1 VQACP
6 SGGTPEDARHTG
18 KEHSAAA
25 AAAADTTSGTKSMR
39 NVLTIAFAL
48 LLAWHEPV
56 LAQASRNILERLRTE
71 RVQPPGQ
78 FRPIDNPEK
87 FAEDLVQTIAN
98 GAPNDAAA
106 TISDA
111 IGQPAALSKIQNAFQ
126 AFNGKKF
133 DFSKKVI
140 DNEIGGALRQIVHYS
155 YVEQLGFIYFRFNFK
170 MTSKGWVLANFTFKS
185 ETDELLPKDF

>member
-1 VQACP
+1 
-6 SGGTPEDARHTG
+6 
-18 KEHSAAA
+18 
-25 AAAADTTSGTKSMR
+25 MR
-39 NVLTIAFAL
+39 NILTVAFAL
-48 LLAWHEPV
+48 LLAWNTPV

-71 RVQPPGQ
+71 RVQPPRQ
-78 FRPIDNPEK
+78 FRPIDNPET
-87 FAEDLVQTIAN
+87 FAADLVQTIAN
-98 GAPNDAAA
+98 GAPNNAAG
-106 TISDA
+106 TISEA
-111 IGQPAALSKIQNAFQ
+111 IGQPAALSKIQSAFQ

-140 DNEIGGALRQIVHYS
+140 DNEIAGALRQIIHYS

>member
-1 VQACP
+1 
-6 SGGTPEDARHTG
+6 
-18 KEHSAAA
+18 
-25 AAAADTTSGTKSMR
+25 MR
-39 NVLTIAFAL
+39 SVLVAVFVL
-48 LLAWHEPV
+48 LLAWDAPV

-71 RVQPPGQ
+71 RALPPGQ

-87 FAEDLVQTIAN
+87 FTADLVQTIAN

-106 TISDA
+106 TISEA
-111 IGQPAALSKIQNAFQ
+111 IAQPGVLSKIQNAFQ
-126 AFNGKKF
+126 VFSGKKF

-140 DNEIGGALRQIVHYS
+140 DNEIAGALRQIIHYS

-185 ETDELLPKDF
+185 ETTELLPKDF

>member
-1 VQACP
+1 
-6 SGGTPEDARHTG
+6 
-18 KEHSAAA
+18 
-25 AAAADTTSGTKSMR
+25 MR
-39 NVLTIAFAL
+39 SVLVVVFAL
-48 LLAWHEPV
+48 LLARDAPV
-56 LAQASRNILERLRTE
+56 LAQASRNVIERLRTE
-71 RVQPPGQ
+71 RALPPAQ

-87 FAEDLVQTIAN
+87 FTADLVQTIAN

-106 TISDA
+106 TISEA
-111 IGQPAALSKIQNAFQ
+111 IAQPGVLSKIQNAFQ
-126 AFNGKKF
+126 VFSGKKF

-140 DNEIGGALRQIVHYS
+140 DNEIGGALRQIIHYS